1 MSAQITW
8 TIDWMQASTQTING
22 HQEVVLTAG
31 WRATGTEANTATPP
45 ETFTNSIYGTCTF
58 PEPAEGGS
66 FTPYSSLT
74 QSQVIGWCWANGI
87 DQQATETA
95 INNNLNLQIN
105 PATTQ
110 PPLPWV
116 TQGA

>member
-8 TIDWMQASTQTING
+8 TIDWLNASTQTING
-22 HQEVVLTAG
+22 HSEVVLTAG

-58 PEPAEGGS
+58 PEPPAGDPN
-66 FTPYSSLT
+66 FIPFANLT
-74 QSQVIGWCWANGI
+74 QAEVNNWVWANGVS
-87 DQQATETA
+87 QEATETA

-105 PATTQ
+105 PLVTQ
-110 PPLPWV
+110 PKLPWL
-116 TQGA
+116 A